1 MFCVDQRVKLSG
13 GWIEGLTP
21 GWGQSGVEIMEC
33 LALMF
38 PLSGLR
44 RSIASNR
51 AVKELS
57 RSFTVPG
64 KVPRVFSW

>member
-1 MFCVDQRVKLSG
+1 MLNCAG
-13 GWIEGLTP
+13 GWIGAGGVTP
-21 GWGQSGVEIMEC
+21 GGWGQSGVEIMEC

-44 RSIASNR
+44 RSMESNR

-64 KVPRVFSW
+64 KGA